1 MKLLISADMEG
12 ITGVM
17 HWDQVTPG
25 HMEYERFRKLM
36 TGDVNAAI
44 RGALDAG
51 MEEVVVTDGHWSGYN
66 IRVEELD
73 ARARL
78 TSGTGGPLGMVQ
90 GVSSG
95 VDAAFFIGYHA
106 RAGSQNAILDH
117 TWSSSR
123 VHNVWLN
130 GSLIGETG
138 LDALVCGYYN
148 VPLIFLSG
156 DQTVAAEA
164 EELFPGIVTA
174 VVKTASGRMS
184 AECLPPEESEQL
196 IYSQAYAA
204 IHNLHTGKTPAP
216 FHPDDPMELK
226 VELATSDLAD
236 KAAFLPGAERLN
248 GRTFVLTA
256 EDALSLYQKFVG
268 LISLT
273 HA

>member
-1 MKLLISADMEG
+1 MKLLISVDMEG

-51 MEEVVVTDGHWSGYN
+51 VEEVVVTDGHWFGYN
-66 IRVEELD
+66 ILVEELD
-73 ARARL
+73 SRARL

-130 GSLIGETG
+130 DNLAGETA
-138 LDALVCGYYN
+138 LDAMVCGHYN
-148 VPLIFLSG
+148 VPVILLSG

-164 EELFPGIVTA
+164 DALLPGIVTA

-184 AECLPPEESEQL
+184 AECLPPEESDQV

-204 IHNLHTGKTPAP
+204 IHKLHTGNSPAP
-216 FHPDDPMELK
+216 FKPAAPLTLK
-226 VELATSDLAD
+226 VELATTDLAD
-236 KAAFLPGAERLN
+236 KAAFLPGAERMD
-248 GRTFVLTA
+248 GRTFILKAETA
-256 EDALSLYQKFVG
+256 LELYNKFVG

-273 HA
+273 RA